1 MDGQYSYLHQMVE
14 RSTTA
19 LLGRDGK
26 PSDGL
31 VFLGNPQLVFPRLLF
46 EDPVLEPVDRNVWA
60 AIKLAAADGDS
71 ITAFPSYEELMRRCN
86 VGSKATISRSLSI
99 LRSTRWLTVCKA
111 SQRDSHGRVRGNIY
125 ALHDEPLQL
134 VETLGLD
141 DVYLD
146 WLENSASGRHTR
158 HPRAIAIASA
168 VLNDMRAKLQDG
180 KDISALEHPLP
191 RRADAVSTAARVV
204 AGQPPEGGFFSMGA
218 SSISGILNRDYQ
230 KPRVKATH
238 NNQVQKLYPDE
249 NPQLGLSTETVPSD
263 ANHGGEYR
271 NCTDG
276 GVSTETVLRSSSNNK
291 YIYKNTTTTPVV
303 NTEVGGSTE
312 TVLAWPDGLS
322 RADKG
327 VLRQQLAITPA
338 QHHQPVLDALA
349 VKLAEVAAGRSQPL
363 RNGIL
368 PYTRKLCEL
377 AAAGKLN
384 PVPRPASGKPADNP
398 PPDNPNNPLQP
409 DPQRELKEL
418 GTRVSDLANE
428 VRHLK
433 MLGQAG
439 GFTPANLAEV
449 TEEWRSASQRY
460 EQLRQSV
467 AEMQGRVLH

>member
-1 MDGQYSYLHQMVE
+1 MEGQYNYLHQMVE

-111 SQRDSHGRVRGNIY
+111 RQRDTHGRVRGNIY
-125 ALHDEPLQL
+125 VLHDEPLQL
-134 VETLGLD
+134 PGTLQLD
-141 DVYLD
+141 DGYLG
-146 WLENSASGRHTR
+146 WLESSALGRHTR
-158 HPRAIAIASA
+158 HPRAIAIAGA
-168 VLNDMRAKLQDG
+168 VLDDMRSQLRDGQDITVFV
-180 KDISALEHPLP
+180 DPLP
-191 RRADAVSTAARVV
+191 RRAMAMATAARMA
-204 AGQPPEGGFFSMGA
+204 AGQEPEGHFFTLSA
-218 SSISGILNRDYQ
+218 KSISGIGSRGNQ
-230 KPRVKATH
+230 KTRIK
-238 NNQVQKLYPDE
+238 NQVQKMYLVRNAQKQP
-249 NPQLGLSTETVPSD
+249 STETVPSED
-263 ANHGGEYR
+263 NQGGEYR
-271 NCTDG
+271 NCTDR
-276 GVSTETVLRSSSNNK
+276 GVSTETVLRSSSSSSSNK

-303 NTEVGGSTE
+303 TTEVGGSTE

-327 VLRQQLAITPA
+327 VIRQQLAITPA

-349 VKLAEVAAGRSQPL
+349 AKLADIAAGRAQPL
-363 RNGIL
+363 RYGIL
-368 PYTRKLCEL
+368 PYTRRLCEL
-377 AAAGKLN
+377 AATGKLN

-398 PPDNPNNPLQP
+398 PPNNPNNHPQP
-409 DPQRELKEL
+409 DQERELREL